1 MEKGQIV
8 EFTIEDMSSEGQGIG
23 RFEGMV
29 VFVGGAVVGD
39 TVSARL
45 RKVKKNYALAELV
58 EVLEESPFRTDVF
71 DCEFMEKGCGGCQYG
86 CIDYGAQLKL
96 KQSQV
101 KEKLPFT

>member
-29 VFVGGAVVGD
+29 VFVDGAVIGD

-45 RKVKKNYALAELV
+45 KKVKKNYQILNVA
-58 EVLEESPFRTDVF
+58 
-71 DCEFMEKGCGGCQYG
+71 K
-86 CIDYGAQLKL
+86 
-96 KQSQV
+96 
-101 KEKLPFT
+101 